1 MFMFLARRLLTSVLV
16 VLVSTLVMYV
26 LVSIA
31 IDPLEDLRTD
41 TRPGAEA
48 RIAARTNL
56 LDLDQP
62 VLVRYLDWLTGASR
76 CLIGSCDL
84 GTDWRTGTPTT
95 ELLSGAV
102 TTTLQLVTIASVL
115 AIMLG
120 VFVGIVSALRQY
132 SGFDYGL
139 TFVAFVLYSLPTF
152 WVAVLLKQ
160 FLAIKFNDFL
170 DEPTIAWWFYVLVVL
185 ASALV
190 VMAAVGG
197 DRAKRLKVFGGTA
210 LVSLVVM
217 LYVDLTDF
225 LVTPGLGI
233 VLIAILGAGIAFGV
247 TTLSTGA
254 GDRRALYASLTV
266 AALGVALYY
275 PMLYVWAYVDVSWL
289 LVIGLGV
296 LTVLVGL
303 GVGLAWGGPDRWTV
317 ARTAALTAVPVAAL
331 LFIDRLMQ
339 SWDNYVDHFLIRG
352 RPISTASRRTPNFD
366 ENFWLN
372 TLDLFGHLL
381 LPTLTLVLISF
392 ASYSR
397 YSRASTL
404 EVLGQDY
411 IRTARAKGLT
421 ERTVIMRHAFRNALI
436 PLASIVPVD
445 IITLVGGAVITERIF
460 NWRGMGWLFQNYLRE
475 NMIDP
480 VMGYLLVVAILAVVA
495 NFVADLF
502 YAVLDPRIRVAA

>member
-1 MFMFLARRLLTSVLV
+1 MLMFLARRLMTSVLV
-16 VLVSTLVMYV
+16 VLVSTVVMYV
-26 LVSIA
+26 LVDIA

-41 TRPGAEA
+41 TRPGAED
-48 RIAARTNL
+48 RIAARTAM
-56 LDLDQP
+56 LDLDSP
-62 VLVRYLDWLTGASR
+62 VLLRYLDWLSGASR

-84 GTDWRTGTPTT
+84 GRDWRTGTPTT

-102 TTTLQLVTIASVL
+102 TTTLQLVTVATLL
-115 AIMLG
+115 AIVLG

-139 TFVAFVLYSLPTF
+139 TFVSFVLYSLPTF

-170 DEPTIAWWFYVLVVL
+170 ADPQIAWWFHALVVL
-185 ASALV
+185 GTATV

-197 DRAKRLKVFGGTA
+197 SAARRLRVFGVAA
-210 LVSLVVM
+210 LVSLAVM

-233 VLIAILGAGIAFGV
+233 VLVGVLGVGMAFGI
-247 TTLSTGA
+247 TALSTGLS
-254 GDRRALYASLTV
+254 DRRSLYASLTV

-275 PMLYVWAYVDVSWL
+275 PVLYLWYYVDASWPIVL
-289 LVIGLGV
+289 GLG
-296 LTVLVGL
+296 LLAVLVGL

-317 ARTAALTAVPVAAL
+317 ARTAALTALPVAGL
-331 LFIDRLMQ
+331 LFVDRLMS
-339 SWDNYVDHFLIRG
+339 SWDNYVDHGLIRG
-352 RPISTASRRTPNFD
+352 RPISTASRRTPGFD
-366 ENFWLN
+366 SGFWLN

-460 NWRGMGWLFQNYLRE
+460 NWRGMGWLFANYLDQ
-475 NMIDP
+475 NVIDP
-480 VMGYLLVVAILAVVA
+480 IMGYLLVIAILAVVA

>member
-16 VLVSTLVMYV
+16 VLVSTVVMYV
-26 LVSIA
+26 LVNIA
-31 IDPLEDLRTD
+31 IDPLADLRTD
-41 TRPGAEA
+41 TRPGAED
-48 RIAARTNL
+48 RMEARTNQL
-56 LDLDQP
+56 RLDDP
-62 VLVRYLDWLTGASR
+62 VLLRYLDWLSGASR

-84 GTDWRTGTPTT
+84 GNDWRTGTPTT

-102 TTTLQLVTIASVL
+102 ATTLQLVTISTVL

-120 VFVGIVSALRQY
+120 VFVGIASALRQY
-132 SGFDYGL
+132 SGFDYGI
-139 TFVAFVLYSLPTF
+139 TFVSFVLYSLPTF

-170 DEPTIAWWFYVLVVL
+170 GDPVIAWWFYALVVL
-185 ASALV
+185 GSALV

-210 LVSLVVM
+210 LVSLLVM

-233 VLIAILGAGIAFGV
+233 VLIGVLGVGIALGV
-247 TTLSTGA
+247 TTLSTGLN
-254 GDRRALYASLTV
+254 DRRALYASLSV

-275 PMLYVWAYVDVSWL
+275 PMLYVWFYVDETWL
-289 LVIGLGV
+289 MIIGFGV
-296 LTVLVGL
+296 LAVLVGL
-303 GVGLAWGGPDRWTV
+303 GVGLLWGGPDRWTV
-317 ARTAALTAVPVAAL
+317 ARTAAFTALPVAAL
-331 LFIDRLMQ
+331 LFVDRLMQ
-339 SWDNYVDHFLIRG
+339 SWSSFVDNGLIRG
-352 RPISTASRRTPNFD
+352 RPIATAGRRTPNFD
-366 ENFWLN
+366 EGFWLN

-381 LPTLTLVLISF
+381 LPTVTLVLISF

-460 NWRGMGWLFQNYLRE
+460 NWRGMGWLFQNFLRE
-475 NMIDP
+475 NAIDP
-480 VMGYLLVVAILAVVA
+480 VMGYLLVIAILAVVA